1 MMDGPARSKYDRD
14 FYYRNHFVLPQQ
26 MQDGR
31 VWLCMNGVNRYA
43 EVELNGMVLG
53 QLDGFMERGRYDIT
67 RLVDRKGE
75 NLLRVKVS
83 IPRMPLAN
91 QGSPNYLSSGGWDW
105 MPYVPGL
112 NSGITD
118 KVWL

>member
-1 MMDGPARSKYDRD
+1 MTVTY

-43 EVELNGMVLG
+43 EVELNGRVLG

>member
-43 EVELNGMVLG
+43 EVELNGSVLG
-53 QLDGFMERGRYDIT
+53 QLDGFM
-67 RLVDRKGE
+67 
-75 NLLRVKVS
+75 
-83 IPRMPLAN
+83 
-91 QGSPNYLSSGGWDW
+91 
-105 MPYVPGL
+105 
-112 NSGITD
+112 
-118 KVWL
+118 